1 MINWIKF
8 MIVIIVDTVLAQ
20 AGVVLLCFTTSSWQS
35 RLQKL
40 GITVPLSHR
49 GKIGLTW
56 FLFTLTSVLPHPRL
70 GTFRVGS
77 VFYWYRPPAQGD
89 LGDVFPACLMASKR
103 V

>member
-8 MIVIIVDTVLAQ
+8 MIEIIVYTVFGASWCCFVLFYYVELAVPS
-20 AGVVLLCFTTSSWQS
+20 AKV
-35 RLQKL
+35 

-56 FLFTLTSVLPHPRL
+56 YLFTFTSVAPHPRL

-89 LGDVFPACLMASKR
+89 LGDVFPAWLMASR
-103 V
+103 RA